1 MFLFLLAELFFSFLI
16 LDLRLH
22 ILFLL
27 ILDYFVDRGTV
38 FDFDDFLNYLPLGLF
53 LFRLDLYDDWIE
65 IYCILQG
72 KDPVVE
78 APLNV
83 INQIL
88 GSNIVHD
95 FLTNLLTGCFQ
106 QAVDLLLV
114 FHFALFESI
123 QHEKLKIFGY
133 VNRLLIGN
141 YYQFLNMLHILHH
154 NNL

>member
-65 IYCILQG
+65 IYCIL
-72 KDPVVE
+72 
-78 APLNV
+78 
-83 INQIL
+83 
-88 GSNIVHD
+88 
-95 FLTNLLTGCFQ
+95 
-106 QAVDLLLV
+106 
-114 FHFALFESI
+114 
-123 QHEKLKIFGY
+123 
-133 VNRLLIGN
+133 
-141 YYQFLNMLHILHH
+141 
-154 NNL
+154 